1 MRRTQSIWRII
12 LILLAMLMGGW
23 APTRPVGREA
33 ALTLTASGLPLSLP
47 ESDQSGEQTRLA
59 ASGRKGHSSADAPV
73 EVKCAVVAWNVAP
86 PKPVL
91 TLVCPPEEV
100 FAPLRV
106 YFKLSWAASG
116 DIPSNYLNILAAPKA
131 LTKLHWTRTELHVW
145 LPIKGEGGGKVE
157 TKWVIFTEV
166 VGFYLGA
173 SDNGVQNYSRI
184 APPE

>member
-1 MRRTQSIWRII
+1 MLRTQSIRRVIF
-12 LILLAMLMGGW
+12 ILLAMSMGGW
-23 APTRPVGREA
+23 AATRPVGREA
-33 ALTLTASGLPLSLP
+33 ALTLPASGLPLSVP
-47 ESDQSGEQTRLA
+47 ESDQSSGQTRLA
-59 ASGRKGHSSADAPV
+59 ASGRKGHSGADAPV

-116 DIPSNYLNILAAPKA
+116 EIPSNYLNILAVPKA
-131 LTKLHWTRTELHVW
+131 LAKLHWTRTELHVW
-145 LPIKGEGGGKVE
+145 LPIKGEGGGKIE

-173 SDNGVQNYSRI
+173 SDNGAQNYSGA